1 MKTIAQ
7 SSRQVALFGTRRA
20 GAFQNR
26 RTRGGRLH
34 QNVGAGGWESVGA
47 PVFDAVSAGRLSCHS
62 RRSGNPEPFLWAD
75 TLMATGKRQAW
86 ASPGH
91 RSVLKRQK
99 WLWNPAAAR
108 IGEGLVT
115 TGILWPTTST
125 GVTRRHICDISTYM
139 QQSDQAS
146 DRAAVGGRMPKNF
159 LTPWI
164 LLLLKQWHLHGYLLL
179 QYVRNMGFFGV
190 DPATLYK
197 ELRNLEKEGFVS
209 SEWQTDGSGPAK
221 RIYSLTEAGE
231 EMLRGWAD
239 VVAGYQKMITG
250 FFDLYAEA
258 VGTNPRD
265 VEGAG
270 ESESTTKSPD

>member
-1 MKTIAQ
+1 M
-7 SSRQVALFGTRRA
+7 
-20 GAFQNR
+20 
-26 RTRGGRLH
+26 
-34 QNVGAGGWESVGA
+34 
-47 PVFDAVSAGRLSCHS
+47 
-62 RRSGNPEPFLWAD
+62 
-75 TLMATGKRQAW
+75 
-86 ASPGH
+86 
-91 RSVLKRQK
+91 
-99 WLWNPAAAR
+99 
-108 IGEGLVT
+108 T
-115 TGILWPTTST
+115 TEILWLTTPP
-125 GVTRRHICDISTYM
+125 GVTNHHVCGISTYM
-139 QQSDQAS
+139 QQSEPAS
-146 DRAAVGGRMPKNF
+146 DRGVVGGRMPKNF

-190 DPATLYK
+190 DHATLYK
-197 ELRNLEKEGFVS
+197 ELRNLEKDGFVS

-265 VEGAG
+265 VEGAD

>member
-7 SSRQVALFGTRRA
+7 SSRAMALSGTGRA
-20 GAFQNR
+20 TAFQNR
-26 RTRGGRLH
+26 RTPGGRLH
-34 QNVGAGGWESVGA
+34 ESVGAGG
-47 PVFDAVSAGRLSCHS
+47 FAGRLSRLS
-62 RRSGNPEPFLWAD
+62 RRSGNPEPFLCAD

-91 RSVLKRQK
+91 RSVRKRQK
-99 WLWNPAAAR
+99 GLWIPAAGR
-108 IGEGLVT
+108 IGRRVNDNRN
-115 TGILWPTTST
+115 ILAYHLT
-125 GVTRRHICDISTYM
+125 GVTDHHICDISTYM
-139 QQSDQAS
+139 QQSEPAS
-146 DRAAVGGRMPKNF
+146 DRACAGGRMPKNF

-179 QYVRNMGFFGV
+179 QYVRNMGFFRV
-190 DPATLYK
+190 DHATLYK
-197 ELRNLEKEGFVS
+197 ELRNLEKDGFVS

-250 FFDLYAEA
+250 FFDLYAEV
-258 VGTNPRD
+258 VGTKPRD
-265 VEGAG
+265 VEGAN
-270 ESESTTKSPD
+270 ESESTTKTSD

>member
-34 QNVGAGGWESVGA
+34 QNVGAG
-47 PVFDAVSAGRLSCHS
+47 VFDAVFAGRLARHS
-62 RRSGNPEPFLWAD
+62 RRSGNPEPILCAD

-99 WLWNPAAAR
+99 GLWIPAAAR

-115 TGILWPTTST
+115 TEILLRTTSLRMT
-125 GVTRRHICDISTYM
+125 NHHLCGISTYM
-139 QQSDQAS
+139 QQNNQAS

-190 DPATLYK
+190 DHATLYK
-197 ELRNLEKEGFVS
+197 ELRNLEKDGFVS

-265 VEGAG
+265 VEGVD